1 MVNIWLLYG
10 YYMVNNELVGGIPTP
25 LKNDGVR
32 QLGKSYSQYFRKKY
46 VPNHP
51 TRHNLFMPTRCTKI
65 YNFHPHPSGPSSTC
79 GRAPGVSG
87 KRSCCPFFLLLIP
100 WLLTVIATTQY

>member
-1 MVNIWLLYG
+1 MVNDDG
-10 YYMVNNELVGGIPTP
+10 YYMVMMMVNNELVGGGIPTP

-32 QLGKSYSQYFRKKY
+32 QLGKSYSQYMGTN

-65 YNFHPHPSGPSSTC
+65 
-79 GRAPGVSG
+79 
-87 KRSCCPFFLLLIP
+87 
-100 WLLTVIATTQY
+100 